1 MNEFPRKNKTDAGT
15 VFGVLAMVF
24 VGVPILFCLACGFGT
39 WAFMGFPGTSGWGL
53 GKQAAW
59 QHVLDEK
66 RRLHGELVT
75 EINNMAASGQ
85 VNFSDLQRL
94 QSRADEID
102 RQVTKLAN
110 EALGKYG
117 NPPLDMQPDLKS
129 TVEIT
134 QAMANLRNARLT
146 TNSSGIPSPPGQSMS
161 EMLAKQRADAEQRAQ
176 QMQAE
181 AQQREAERRARD
193 QAFAD
198 QARAR
203 AEEFRNRIA
212 SSSPPPSVPFNPS
225 PPFSP
230 PSQPQVEAPPGFPCT
245 NLNQIKPKDLVF
257 ARSLDKWYPALVL
270 RKVGTNVTIRYTTND
285 LVEVVLIDRIRLQTE
300 AADKP
305 DDPAKPDTAPPP
317 AVAQADFP
325 RAPNIVPEVQR
336 LPPGFRPVNPPKPVR
351 TKDDE
356 EAENLL
362 VIKPRKDDVPV
373 TTPASGNTPVPGTPT
388 QPAAAPMPVAS
399 YRTWTSEAGTTVEA
413 ELVAFEF
420 DVVQLKRRD
429 GKILSLQISQLSPA
443 DQTYVREKYK

>member
-39 WAFMGFPGTSGWGL
+39 WAMLGFPGGSGWSL

-94 QSRADEID
+94 QSRADEVD
-102 RQVTKLAN
+102 RQVSKLAN
-110 EALGKYG
+110 EALRKYG

-134 QAMANLRNARLT
+134 QAMANLRSARLT
-146 TNSSGIPSPPGQSMS
+146 NSNNNSGMPAPPGQSMS
-161 EMLAKQRADAEQRAQ
+161 EILAKQRADAEQRAQ

-225 PPFSP
+225 PPIAP
-230 PSQPQVEAPPGFPCT
+230 LQPQVEAPPGFPCT

-257 ARSLDKWYPALVL
+257 ARSLDTKWYPALIL
-270 RKVGTNVTIRYTTND
+270 RKVGTNVTVRYTTND

-300 AADKP
+300 AADKG
-305 DDPAKPDTAPPP
+305 DDPAKPDNTPP
-317 AVAQADFP
+317 AVAQADLP
-325 RAPNIVPEVQR
+325 RVPNMVPEVQR

-362 VIKPRKDDVPV
+362 VIKPRKDDDVPV
-373 TTPASGNTPVPGTPT
+373 NTPAPGTITTPT
-388 QPAAAPMPVAS
+388 QPAAPPMPVAN

-429 GKILSLQISQLSPA
+429 GKIISLQINQLSPA
-443 DQTYVREKYK
+443 DQTFVRDKYK